1 MVYIIGISLLVI
13 IGVVFLFY
21 MIKEAFEN
29 NVLKHT
35 FTFPSFPLDREPFKI
50 FFISDIHKRTIHPSI
65 IEKGRG
71 NADLVI
77 IGGDL
82 LEKKVPFARVKQNL
96 LKLKEI
102 GPVYFVWGNND
113 YDVKEEQL
121 ISLFKETD
129 VQMIR
134 NSSLFFGPSDK
145 KIALIGIDDI
155 AMEKDDLEAAM
166 VNAENAC
173 FKILLSH
180 NPSIMQQL
188 NGEIAIPLI
197 LSGHTHGG
205 QIHIFGYS
213 PYKRGGVFQK
223 AGMTQLISNG
233 YGTSHVP
240 LRLGAKPEVHLI
252 TLKKG

>member
-1 MVYIIGISLLVI
+1 MVYIIGICLLVI
-13 IGVVFLFY
+13 IGLVFLFY

-29 NVLKHT
+29 NVLTHT
-35 FTFPSFPLDREPFKI
+35 FTFPSFPFDRKPLKI

-82 LEKKVPFARVKQNL
+82 LEKKVPLARVKQNL
-96 LKLKEI
+96 LNLKEI

-113 YDVKEEQL
+113 YDVNEEQL
-121 ISLFKETD
+121 ISLFKETG

-134 NSSLFFGPSDK
+134 NSSLFFGRFDK
-145 KIALIGIDDI
+145 NIALIGIDDI

-166 VNAENAC
+166 ANTENAR

-180 NPSIMQQL
+180 NPSIMEQL
-188 NGEIAIPLI
+188 TGECTIQLI

-213 PYKRGGVFQK
+213 PYKRGGIRKK

-233 YGTSHVP
+233 YGTSHLP